1 MAIESYENNLIKYQ
15 QTVQD
20 IFKVKNP
27 YLLKTG
33 TLGTIIN
40 ILSHQEY
47 DTMEYYNKLFQ
58 ELSPSLAKDFNS
70 MLFHSTFYNVNID
83 LAEPANFS
91 IYLQVPK
98 LNTENVDFYEYIV
111 PANYA
116 FKDYTGMFYIIEN
129 EIQIIQNNSRIK
141 AYSYNQLE
149 GKTDLSIITTTD
161 QLGNELYLVQI
172 DNVKQYK
179 RNFYKINIP
188 FYDIGQSYYFDIN
201 ISDYKKINK
210 MKVWYNSDPT
220 NNFVDKLKLPEFSSD
235 KIGEAFAIKPVNIK
249 YYDFG
254 SSRFDLDIFLD
265 IKTTTL
271 TFKTGNG
278 IRGMYLPEGTELILE
293 IDETEGI
300 YGNKESMEF
309 TADNILVKTNYLDG
323 TNNYYKTSLTG
334 FSVSGG
340 TGGKL
345 VEDVDSIRTKI
356 FDKIKL
362 RNSIVTES
370 DFETAFTMYSKP
382 FIDTKFINNN
392 SVIFIF
398 NELKYNDS
406 IVETTSVNLTE
417 TQISSNPFYPVINQ
431 NGKDLILPFYFKK
444 LNNNVTQA
452 FMVNPKISVPLYT
465 NTSVDTITRLNNEI
479 SLYITYDFNTNKS
492 YIKLKNVQN
501 DHEYNFSCNLFNIKL
516 NYGNNFTY
524 EVNTKYT
531 DSYCIIKDYI
541 YNIKIDIY
549 DQNGKSVM
557 TWFNDL
563 NDDRKYYQLELKQ
576 EFYKYYLQIPPQD
589 FDIPETTAALDYL
602 DNEFADIVNT
612 IEDLYQPIKD
622 GELPYLLRIPAIS
635 KDFYDSIDI
644 YEFYSLLTSFFKIN
658 NYQNQ
663 FSITSRIQQ
672 CFYNTINI
680 DKKYIPYIFKQN
692 DGSITNPKIPIIV
705 NLIINKDNLL
715 LSNYDNEYDLE
726 FAIKLD
732 IVNFLITK
740 EGFEVNYFDT
750 ELENLIYN
758 KYNENVK
765 LIENIEF
772 ISPQI
777 FQINSSDDIYY
788 QVNKDLGIIDVI
800 NFIPPYF
807 YYDYNNITINTR
819 YY

>member
-15 QTVQD
+15 QLVQD

-40 ILSHQEY
+40 ILAHQEY

-58 ELSPSLAKDFNS
+58 EISPSLAKDFNS
-70 MLFHSTFYNVNID
+70 MLFHSTFYDVNID
-83 LAEPANFS
+83 LAKPAVFS
-91 IYLQVPK
+91 IYFQVPK
-98 LNTENVDFYEYIV
+98 LNTDNVDYYEYII
-111 PANYA
+111 PANYT
-116 FKDYTGMFYIIEN
+116 FKDYSGMFYIIED
-129 EIQIIQNNSRIK
+129 EVQIIQNNSKIK
-141 AYSYNQLE
+141 AYSYNQRD
-149 GKTDLSIITTTD
+149 GKTELSIINTTD
-161 QLGNELYLVQI
+161 SMGNKIYLIQV
-172 DNVKQYK
+172 DNIKQYK

-188 FYDIGQSYYFDIN
+188 YYDIGQSYYFDIN
-201 ISDYKKINK
+201 ISDYKKINN
-210 MKVWYNSDPT
+210 MKIWYNKDPNT
-220 NNFVDKLKLPEFSSD
+220 NFVDKLKLPEFSSD
-235 KIGEAFAIKPVNIK
+235 KIEEAFNIKPANIK

-278 IRGMYLPEGTELILE
+278 IKGMYLKEGTELIIE

-300 YGNKESMEF
+300 YGNKENMEF
-309 TADNILVKTNYLDG
+309 TAENILIKSNYLDG
-323 TNNYYKTSLTG
+323 KSTYFKTNLTG

-340 TGGKL
+340 TGGEL
-345 VEDVDSIRTKI
+345 VEDVDKIRVKI

-382 FIDTKFINNN
+382 FIDTKFIDNN

-398 NELKYNDS
+398 NELKHNDQ
-406 IVETTSVNLTE
+406 IIETTSVNLTE
-417 TQISSNPFYPVINQ
+417 TQIAENPFYPVINQ
-431 NGKDLILPFYFKK
+431 NGKDLLLPFYFKK
-444 LNNNVTQA
+444 LNNNITQA
-452 FMVNPKISVPLYT
+452 FMVNPKINIPLYA
-465 NTSVDTITRLNNEI
+465 NAVVDNIIRLNNEI
-479 SLYITYDFNTNKS
+479 SLYLTYDFNTNKS
-492 YIKLKNVQN
+492 YIKLENTIN
-501 DHEYNFSCNLFNIKL
+501 DHEYEFSCNLFNIKL

-524 EVNTKYT
+524 EINTKYT
-531 DSYCIIKDYI
+531 DSFCIVKDFIYDIKV
-541 YNIKIDIY
+541 NIY
-549 DQNGKSVM
+549 DQNGEHVIQ
-557 TWFNDL
+557 WFNDY
-563 NDDRKYYQLELKQ
+563 NEDRKYFQLELKQ

-602 DNEFADIVNT
+602 DNQLADIINT

-622 GELPYLLRIPAIS
+622 GELSYLLRIPAVS
-635 KDFYDSIDI
+635 KEFYDNINI
-644 YEFYSLLTSFFKIN
+644 YEFYALLSSFFKVN
-658 NYQNQ
+658 NFQNQ

-672 CFYNTINI
+672 CFYDTISINE
-680 DKKYIPYIFKQN
+680 KYLPYIFKQN
-692 DGSITNPKIPIIV
+692 DGNITSPKIPINV
-705 NLIINKDNLL
+705 KLIINKNNLL
-715 LSNYDNEYDLE
+715 LSDFNDVYDLE
-726 FAIKLD
+726 FSIKLD

-740 EGFEVNYFDT
+740 EGFEINYFDT

-758 KYNENVK
+758 KYNEKIK

-788 QVNKDLGIIDVI
+788 RMGKELDINDII

-807 YYDYNNITINTR
+807 YYDYNNLIINTR
-819 YY
+819 YI